1 MWFFWAA
8 WCILSTAQL
17 FYQYSI
23 IKHQQSVVY
32 SGLAWL
38 YYCPSSLIT
47 SAEVEKENIQL
58 EKLKIASSQW
68 ALNYNIKW
76 YMHGNNNK

>member
-1 MWFFWAA
+1 MGFFWAA
-8 WCILSTAQL
+8 WCILSTTQL

-23 IKHQQSVVY
+23 IKHQQSVVC
-32 SGLAWL
+32 SGFTCL

-58 EKLKIASSQW
+58 ENLKIASCQGVKLQYKMVYPW
-68 ALNYNIKW
+68 T
-76 YMHGNNNK
+76 